1 MKGSR
6 PPRNASNCPYNVEF
20 TAKPIP
26 SATLHPHS
34 VEAGRVQLD
43 VFLTGSSTSLDN
55 KKLKMSTTMV
65 NQTKQK
71 IMTNKL
77 EEDNTDDAIQG
88 KQNNNKVS
96 TSITIK
102 LQLQDKTISINNNN
116 NNNINHWVGEF
127 SIPSTWL
134 EGGTETFQRS
144 GSYTPSEDQTTFSL
158 QISYKLTDGKIC
170 TAFFNSADAFHWSG
184 P

>member
-1 MKGSR
+1 
-6 PPRNASNCPYNVEF
+6 
-20 TAKPIP
+20 
-26 SATLHPHS
+26 
-34 VEAGRVQLD
+34 
-43 VFLTGSSTSLDN
+43 
-55 KKLKMSTTMV
+55 
-65 NQTKQK
+65 
-71 IMTNKL
+71 MTNKL
-77 EEDNTDDAIQG
+77 EADNNNSAIQG
-88 KQNNNKVS
+88 KLNNSNNNVN

-102 LQLQDKTISINNNN
+102 LQLQDKTNNIN

-144 GSYTPSEDQTTFSL
+144 GSYSPSGDQTAFSL

-170 TAFFNSADAFHWSG
+170 TALFNSADAFHWSV

>member
-1 MKGSR
+1 MLANS
-6 PPRNASNCPYNVEF
+6 
-20 TAKPIP
+20 
-26 SATLHPHS
+26 
-34 VEAGRVQLD
+34 
-43 VFLTGSSTSLDN
+43 
-55 KKLKMSTTMV
+55 
-65 NQTKQK
+65 
-71 IMTNKL
+71 
-77 EEDNTDDAIQG
+77 
-88 KQNNNKVS
+88 NNKVS

-102 LQLQDKTISINNNN
+102 LQLEDKTRSINNNNN

-144 GSYTPSEDQTTFSL
+144 GSYTPSGDQTTFSL

-170 TAFFNSADAFHWSG
+170 TAFFNSADAFRWSV